1 MSICNIKHDYL
12 YDKSLLVTRNN
23 YGAPVLIILFAGII
37 IMYISSL
44 SLMLS
49 VWVYSYQ
56 YVMVQA

>member
-23 YGAPVLIILFAGII
+23 YGVPVLIILFAGII

-49 VWVYSYQ
+49 V
-56 YVMVQA
+56 